1 MIRGAGFA
9 ARNVYGSEAGVNR
22 RDGPGAGQRR

>member
-9 ARNVYGSEAGVNR
+9 ARNVYGSEAGTSR
-22 RDGPGAGQRR
+22 RGKPGAGQRR